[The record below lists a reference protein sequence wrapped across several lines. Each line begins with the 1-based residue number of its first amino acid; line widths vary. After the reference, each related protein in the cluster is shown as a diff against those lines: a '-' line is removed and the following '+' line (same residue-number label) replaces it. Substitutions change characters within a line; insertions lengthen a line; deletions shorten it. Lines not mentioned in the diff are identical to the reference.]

1 MKTAAVTRRQRPVF
15 GLLPCVC
22 FPVTS
27 TITNE
32 ALLPLTSR
40 LAFLPCF
47 KCVFSVKQDLFSF
60 TCSVPAVIFTV
71 ESQMQLP
78 NSNKQGWRGLGVGR
92 GSRAGRM
99 RCVVPWQQQ
108 LIPKS
113 VSRPGTLRKL
123 SLYAVSKALLL
134 SYPRLSFQLHSQKPD
149 VLGLQASQAGA

>member
-1 MKTAAVTRRQRPVF
+1 MVEKQAEEGKGRTWITPEQNPSGKGVPRSDRMTLKIMGDGVVLFIGQQRSQRQGSSVKTAAVTGRQRPVY

-40 LAFLPCF
+40 LAFLPCL

-60 TCSVPAVIFTV
+60 TCCVPAVIFTV

-78 NSNKQGWRGLGVGR
+78 NLNKR
-92 GSRAGRM
+92 
-99 RCVVPWQQQ
+99 
-108 LIPKS
+108 
-113 VSRPGTLRKL
+113 T
-123 SLYAVSKALLL
+123 
-134 SYPRLSFQLHSQKPD
+134 D
-149 VLGLQASQAGA
+149 